1 MISVHH
7 EAGKIKSNLLC
18 CEKSPVSPLF
28 ARQSP
33 HATSEVF
40 GDLGGLSTDA
50 DPFARQSPRATSE
63 VFGDLGGLSQ
73 HVHPEG
79 RCKTCPYKRGVIR
92 NRIINMMAQ

>member
-18 CEKSPVSPLF
+18 CEKSPL
-28 ARQSP
+28 ARPSRADRP
-33 HATSEVF
+33 ATSEVF
-40 GDLGGLSTDA
+40 GDLGGLSPT
-50 DPFARQSPRATSE
+50 PSRATSE

-79 RCKTCPYKRGVIR
+79 RCKTCPYKWG
-92 NRIINMMAQ
+92 